1 MMDAEWMALPPL
13 EEEEEPDL
21 SFPPESRTCFTG
33 SDNLKEGW
41 WSKSTYFQLISM
53 PLHVHGKGFFK
64 FLADWPV
71 KQIPTERAQG
81 HEITSDIAV

>member
-1 MMDAEWMALPPL
+1 MMDAEWMALPL
-13 EEEEEPDL
+13 EGEEELDL

-33 SDNLKEGW
+33 SDNLKEGGVNIDLFSAHQHAFTW
-41 WSKSTYFQLISM
+41 KR
-53 PLHVHGKGFFK
+53 FFT

-81 HEITSDIAV
+81 HEKTSDMAV

>member
-1 MMDAEWMALPPL
+1 MMDAEWMALPL
-13 EEEEEPDL
+13 EEEEELDL

-53 PLHVHGKGFFK
+53 LLHGKCFFK

-81 HEITSDIAV
+81 HEKTSDIAV